1 MDFSTRLR
9 LSLMMFAQYF
19 VWGVWWVPFG
29 AYLSR
34 HGLDASIGT
43 IFSTQGWAA
52 IAAPLF
58 VGAIADR
65 YFSAQK
71 VMGVLHLMGGGFLL
85 ALSLVGAD
93 AGVMFAATL
102 GVLLCYMP
110 TIALSN
116 TVAFAAMSNGE
127 RQFPAVRVFGTVGW
141 ILGGILVGQ
150 VLHAEQTAL
159 PIQIAGGA
167 SILYGLYAFTLPKTP
182 PKAKEGKV
190 TVVSLLGLDAIK
202 SADRSFWTLI
212 ICSLLLM
219 IPVAFYHAYANAF
232 LVEVGVDAAA
242 TVQAIGQVSEVGFLL
257 LLPLFFRW
265 VGMKGVLLI
274 GMVAWAVRYVLF
286 ANGFNAD
293 GPIMPLL
300 LGGLVLHGICF
311 DFFLVAGTIWV
322 DKHFPP
328 ETRARA
334 QSFLAL
340 VTWGVGSVIG
350 SLLANQIY
358 VANTVSPTQ
367 HDWSTI
373 WLIPAALSA
382 VVAVVFLLSF
392 RDRKKAAAAA

>member
-1 MDFSTRLR
+1 MNLSTRLR

-29 AYLSR
+29 AYLSK

-71 VMGVLHLMGGGFLL
+71 VMGVLHLAGGGFLL
-85 ALSLVGAD
+85 ALSFVGAD

-116 TVAFAAMSNGE
+116 TVAFAAMTNGE
-127 RQFPAVRVFGTVGW
+127 RQFPAVRVFGTLGW
-141 ILGGILVGQ
+141 IVGGILVGQ

-167 SILYGLYAFTLPKTP
+167 SLLYGLYAFTLPNAP
-182 PKAKEGKV
+182 PRAKEGKV
-190 TVVSLLGLDAIK
+190 SAVSLLGLDALK
-202 SADRSFWTLI
+202 TGDKSFWTLI

-219 IPVAFYHAYANAF
+219 IPVAFYHAYANTF

-286 ANGFNAD
+286 ANGFDAT

-358 VANTVSPTQ
+358 VSNTLSPTE
-367 HDWSTI
+367 HDWRTI

-382 VVAVVFLLSF
+382 TVAVAFLLSF
-392 RDRKKAAAAA
+392 RDRKKVAAA